1 VKTNDEK
8 RKYYTAL
15 FISPKNLVAHNNLKR
30 KGKKNNNIN
39 KMTIT

>member
-1 VKTNDEK
+1 MDEFMIK
-8 RKYYTAL
+8 IYTHS
-15 FISPKNLVAHNNLKR
+15 FISPKKMVAHNNLK